1 MSLGKIISS
10 ASGSSSLEWA
20 MMTVSISLVDMRI
33 KESKYVKDLELGTAC
48 VQEMLDIIIAV
59 VVIC

>member
-1 MSLGKIISS
+1 MSFGKIISS

-20 MMTVSISLVDMRI
+20 MMTVSVSLVAMRI
-33 KESKYVKDLELGTAC
+33 KESKYVKDLELGTVC

>member
-1 MSLGKIISS
+1 
-10 ASGSSSLEWA
+10 
-20 MMTVSISLVDMRI
+20 MMTVSISLVAMRI